1 MEGKAPKKIGVDR
14 MMDHFWWEKND
25 TIWLFNIAMEN
36 PPIFKNGKLSISMGH
51 LYHGKLWM
59 S

>member
-1 MEGKAPKKIGVDR
+1 